1 MNTREKW
8 LLTILTGIF
17 VVQASVLVYGVSLC
31 SRVQPQTDI
40 TKVCPELG
48 KRFETTFATMIA
60 TTLALLTGGAIT
72 ATSRRTTTSKPKSL
86 PITPTKKDD

>member
-1 MNTREKW
+1 MSTREKW
-8 LLTILTGIF
+8 LLAILTGIF

-31 SRVQPQTDI
+31 SKVKPQTEI

-60 TTLALLTGGAIT
+60 TTLALLTGSAIT
-72 ATSRRTTTSKPKSL
+72 ATTKRTTTSKPKPL
-86 PITPTKKDD
+86 PPKKDA